1 MILPEN
7 QPALEGQRPR
17 VLWLVRHGETT
28 WNSRGWVQGHV
39 DGARLTRAG
48 RRQVREAAAQ
58 LAGHPVGTVC
68 SSDLYRARRTAS
80 VIAGRLGCD
89 LETDPRLRERCFGI
103 AQGVHSTGMTS
114 AVTGIEDGIV
124 VDEHAR
130 PPGGES
136 LLDVYL
142 RCRAFLHDLR
152 GRTQEGDVVTVAHG
166 GSIRM
171 LHALI
176 TGGELRGLE
185 WGNVPNA
192 SILGLALPIS
202 YPE

>member
-1 MILPEN
+1 MILQEN
-7 QPALEGQRPR
+7 RPTLGNHRPR

-58 LAGHPVGTVC
+58 LAAHPVGTVC
-68 SSDLYRARRTAS
+68 SSDLYRARRSAS
-80 VIAGRLGCD
+80 VIAGRVGCE

-103 AQGVHSTGMTS
+103 AQGVQSKGMTS
-114 AVTGIEDGIV
+114 AVTGIEEGIV

-136 LLDVYL
+136 LYDVYL
-142 RCRAFLHDLR
+142 RCRAFLHDLH

-171 LHALI
+171 LHALV
-176 TGGELRGLE
+176 TGSELRGLA
-185 WGNVPNA
+185 WGTVPNA
-192 SILGLALPIS
+192 SILRLVLPIS
-202 YPE
+202 YPG